1 MEPRYTLRSRPVTGS
16 GSIARAA
23 AAHGSTPTARMVVE
37 QGHDDHGNNLNNE
50 HTPVHTKR
58 IDNVAPQPMNQGAP
72 LSVLGT
78 RRPTPRNGVPATRP
92 LGSSTPHASPA
103 RPDNIL
109 LANKTPASSSGK
121 TAHPRRKSLRA
132 WLREREEGEAE
143 DPTARPPPPSSVS
156 DEFLAAILDRLD
168 RVV

>member
-37 QGHDDHGNNLNNE
+37 QGHDDHGNYLNNE

-58 IDNVAPQPMNQGAP
+58 IDNVAPQPMNQPGRAAFGARHAP
-72 LSVLGT
+72 AHASQRGA
-78 RRPTPRNGVPATRP
+78 RDTPARQLDAAR
-92 LGSSTPHASPA
+92 LSPA

-121 TAHPRRKSLRA
+121 TAHPRRNAQAETLIEPLARA
-132 WLREREEGEAE
+132 LPGMSSK
-143 DPTARPPPPSSVS
+143 ARV
-156 DEFLAAILDRLD
+156 DH
-168 RVV
+168 